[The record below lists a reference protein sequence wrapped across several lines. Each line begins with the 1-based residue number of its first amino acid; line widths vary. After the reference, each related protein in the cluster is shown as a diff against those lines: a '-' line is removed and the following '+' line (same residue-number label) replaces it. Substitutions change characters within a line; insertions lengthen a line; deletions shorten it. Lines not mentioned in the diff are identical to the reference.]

1 MTAPLREG
9 PRPADAESASFAIR
23 DATPADNDQLLELS
37 AACAMVGEMSL
48 RIDRAPDFFALNRL
62 EGDRWQLGV
71 AEAADRMV
79 GCIAFSERRAFVNG
93 RERRI
98 GYVGDLKV
106 HPDFRNTQIAD
117 ALSHYGERACAQLP
131 AGAPVMITVL
141 AGNKA
146 MERRLSGP
154 RGVPAFRR
162 VGTIRTHSIPIL
174 WRRSAPAA
182 GMRIVSA
189 HWGDLDAMVKLWN
202 EVAPLRQLAPV
213 ATADSLA
220 RWIRSAPGLD
230 ISSFRLARSTNG
242 EILGFLAP
250 WDQRS
255 FKQLTVVG
263 YSRRMKLARIAFNAA
278 ATMADAEPLPKAG
291 APLSC
296 VTATHVCVPEDRVDV
311 LRALLLAAYGELRR
325 SHCSFLNIGLDVR
338 DPLAAALAGLFA
350 QPTDV
355 NAYVLT
361 TRRGVLPELLDN
373 RPLHYE
379 IALV

>member
-1 MTAPLREG
+1 MTAPALTRAPENG
-9 PRPADAESASFAIR
+9 PAAAFTIR
-23 DATPADNDQLLELS
+23 DGTVEDNEQLIELS

-48 RIDRAPDFFALNRL
+48 RVDRGPDFFALNRL

-71 AEAADRMV
+71 AEVAGRVV

-93 RERRI
+93 CESRT
-98 GYVGDLKV
+98 GYVGDFKV
-106 HPDFRNTQIAD
+106 HPHFRNTKIAD

-131 AGAPVMITVL
+131 PAAPVMITVL

-146 MERRLSGP
+146 MERRLAGP

-162 VGTIRTHSIPIL
+162 VATIRTHSIPIL
-174 WRRSAPAA
+174 WRRGTRPPRIKVEPA
-182 GMRIVSA
+182 R
-189 HWGDLDAMVKLWN
+189 WGDLDRMVKLWN
-202 EVAPLRQLAPV
+202 EVAPRRQLAPV
-213 ATADSLA
+213 ISADSLA
-220 RWIRSAPGLD
+220 QWIQSAPGLD

-263 YSRRMKLARIAFNAA
+263 YSRRMNIARIAFNSA
-278 ATMADAEPLPKAG
+278 ATILGAELLPKTG
-291 APLSC
+291 AALSC
-296 VTATHVCVPEDRVDV
+296 VTTTHICVPEDRVDV
-311 LRALLLAAYGELRR
+311 LRALLLSAYDELRR
-325 SHCSFLNIGLDVR
+325 SRCSFLNVGLDVR
-338 DPLAAALAGLFA
+338 DPLTAAIDGLFA